1 MSKFKVGD
9 RVRNIGYAYIGLG
22 IGDTGTIVGTIKDS
36 VAHWNYAVQLD
47 KGHRNFHNCGGRAK
61 DNHGLYF
68 YEKDLALIEDE
79 REFKLIITSKGDET
93 TAKLIHGKEVA
104 REVKVKR
111 YYKDKYSE
119 GMAIRAVVDK
129 LFPSV
134 MPKEQPKKYFTGKVV
149 CIEDNPNHCW
159 TLVPNYRKGC
169 IYEIKNGLLMG
180 ERSGGILDIVDVED
194 LNKRSDRY
202 KFIELKE

>member
-9 RVRNIGYAYIGLG
+9 RVRNIGYAYVGLG
-22 IGDTGTIVGTIKDS
+22 IGDTGTIVGVVKDS
-36 VAHWNYAVQLD
+36 VARWDYAVQLD
-47 KGHRNFHNCGGRAK
+47 KGHSGFHNCGGKAK
-61 DNHGLYF
+61 NDHGLYF
-68 YEKDLALIEDE
+68 YEKDLALIEGE
-79 REFKLIITSKGDET
+79 QEFKLIITSKGDET

-111 YYKDKYSE
+111 YHKDKYSE
-119 GMAIRAVVDK
+119 EMAIRAVVDK

-149 CIEDNPNHCW
+149 CIEDNPNHAW
-159 TLVPNYRKGC
+159 TLVPNFRKGC
-169 IYEIKNGLLMG
+169 IYEINDGHLMG
-180 ERSGGILDIVDVED
+180 ERSGGILDIVNVED
-194 LNKRSDRY
+194 LNTRSERY